1 MRHSGVFAVSVVA
14 LGFALGNVAY
24 AACPNCGTVSD
35 VRTVTKKGEGTGLG
49 LVAGGVLGGVLG
61 NQVGGGRGRDLATVA
76 GAAGGAYAGHQ
87 TEKNMR
93 SKQVHQVVVR
103 LESGRTRTFSYGSD
117 VGYRVGDHVK
127 VVNNR
132 LVRN

>member
-1 MRHSGVFAVSVVA
+1 MRQLRGFTVSVVVA
-14 LGFALGNVAY
+14 VLALGNMAY
-24 AACPNCGTVSD
+24 AACPNCGTVTQ
-35 VRTVTKKGEGTGLG
+35 VRTVKQKGEGTGVG
-49 LVAGGVLGGVLG
+49 LIAGGVLGGVLG
-61 NQVGGGRGRDLATVA
+61 HQVGGGRGRDLATVA

-93 SKQVHQVVVR
+93 SKWVHQVVVR
-103 LESGRTRTFSYGSD
+103 LESGRTRTFSYGSE
-117 VGYRVGDHVK
+117 VGYRAGDRIK

>member
-1 MRHSGVFAVSVVA
+1 MRQLNGILASIAVAVLASG
-14 LGFALGNVAY
+14 NIAY
-24 AACPNCGTVSD
+24 AACPNCGKVTN
-35 VRTVTKKGEGTGLG
+35 VRTVKQKGEGTGLG
-49 LVAGGVLGGVLG
+49 LIAGGVLGGVLG

-93 SKQVHQVVVR
+93 SKMVHQVVVR
-103 LESGRTRTFSYGSD
+103 LESGKTRTFSYGSE
-117 VGYRVGDHVK
+117 VGYQIGDHIK